1 MPTSNMA
8 VGAKVEHIAA
18 HRSSNIGVHLPSR
31 ALRSKANLR
40 RPHLSESK
48 RDDHEYKP
56 TPVRIRSPWFIFV
69 AGNLLLSIAAFL
81 GIVAVQA
88 IVHLQVDCCTLFVD
102 VFVALGVVAVCAS
115 VPVTH
120 FIGGYWRYAA
130 QGWASWQPFVGGFRF
145 VLFQALSWCLYS
157 MALVLVTMPLLPA
170 NLLPHSLLP
179 PWMLPTLVTGG
190 GASALL
196 AEMLMVSSLLTFQG
210 GPAATSLKADASQP
224 LDADGDGSR
233 TGEVTSAMMLA
244 SSIEKD
250 PSPLPSLPSPKP
262 PHASSPLRMPCSPAQ
277 PSELVTEEPA
287 ADSAGTEDATAGP
300 LGDLPTLVREAGV
313 TAKRCPST
321 ASTEVA
327 TEPCSPLT
335 PGSDPLGVS
344 DGSTRSIGDSSSRS
358 ASTVASTP
366 PTSARTA
373 ANTLRLAGG
382 GATPHL
388 ASRLR
393 SPMPGRPPRPLLRTL
408 WMRFLAGLVITVLY
422 TPHYLFLL
430 ALALPFGAL
439 PFQWAVF
446 VHTVLLTPYV
456 ALTYRGKPQLNGRRR
471 WEWIRVRVVAVME
484 EAADLYFGGMAIIV
498 DGDEAETTQ
507 EGEACLPGGG
517 KGEKEKEGDKG
528 EKEGEEKGENEADGE
543 RHAVE
548 KPHGLYPVTLGWFHM
563 TTAWRRRLPGI
574 SPVALAASVIFYVPF
589 LRDLFMW
596 SGARDVSRHAFRA
609 ALKERNAVVLCP
621 GGQKELIEFSR
632 NGPNAAKISVY
643 ARHTGFVR
651 EALLANAALVPIF
664 CFGETRLLHNLIHWP
679 AAQSWTYKLLGF
691 PMPFIPAGMAGFLP
705 LPRRRV
711 PVHVVVGK
719 PIDPPPFTLVDG
731 HVPPEVVKCVHRRYY
746 AALASLFER
755 YKAQCDHAGVELEVV
770 GLQAE
775 A

>member
-1 MPTSNMA
+1 ML
-8 VGAKVEHIAA
+8 G
-18 HRSSNIGVHLPSR
+18 
-31 ALRSKANLR
+31 
-40 RPHLSESK
+40 
-48 RDDHEYKP
+48 
-56 TPVRIRSPWFIFV
+56 F
-69 AGNLLLSIAAFL
+69 LLQISM
-81 GIVAVQA
+81 
-88 IVHLQVDCCTLFVD
+88 
-102 VFVALGVVAVCAS
+102 S

-548 KPHGLYPVTLGWFHM
+548 KVSKCRGAAMRKGEGEDVSDAPAAEGSNWRGMEDAQGESVEGGAGKGGPSGCGTGGCAAPVCSGVDKEPPVVFLPDKKYVYGYHPHGLYPVTLGWFHM